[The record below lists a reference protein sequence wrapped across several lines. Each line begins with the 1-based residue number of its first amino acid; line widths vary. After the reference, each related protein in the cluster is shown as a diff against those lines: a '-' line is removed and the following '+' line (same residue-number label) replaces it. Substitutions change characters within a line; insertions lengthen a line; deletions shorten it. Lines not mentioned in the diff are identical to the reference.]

1 MLIVVRNSGTVGCTP
16 HGHGLEA
23 LNDKLRPC
31 GGSLRGQEL
40 TEDEWTFAAEVKLA
54 LWHGG

>member
-1 MLIVVRNSGTVGCTP
+1 MRIVVRNSGTVACTP
-16 HGHGLEA
+16 PGRGLEA
-23 LNDKLRPC
+23 LNDKLRPF

-40 TEDEWTFAAEVKLA
+40 TEDEWTFAAEVKLP